1 VDLQAYYD
9 SIAAAGGPILRPV
22 EVYYEPEEAV
32 DTQPKLQHCR
42 AIVEDRTIF
51 FSMTTAQFY
60 GEGDQKVLIC
70 WEVGGEVFV
79 GEMDLADVNGLDILS
94 ETHPKV
100 IVDNRL
106 EDDSC
111 P

>member
-1 VDLQAYYD
+1 MDLQAYYD

-22 EVYYEPEEAV
+22 EVYYDSEESLHEPEEAV

-51 FSMTTAQFY
+51 FSLSTAQFY
-60 GEGDQKVLIC
+60 GEGDQVVPIC
-70 WEVGGEVFV
+70 WEVEGQVFV
-79 GEMDLADVNGLDILS
+79 GEMDLADVNELDILS

-100 IVDNRL
+100 L
-106 EDDSC
+106 EG
-111 P
+111 